1 MAQKEQWLQSP
12 EVHNSWK
19 NFWLNLTS
27 KFHRKRSWAGPSLN
41 EVFVSRAPPRLVGS
55 MTCMWPFHKS
65 ELPRPLGTKAPL
77 SPEFSVC
84 FLWSVGSV
92 THTPLP
98 GPSLPTVCGAA
109 CASAHTALLADTPR
123 PVRVT
128 HGLGGCA
135 VSGAEG
141 AVSRGGSTVPPP
153 QPACP
158 LGLKVLLPRGLW
170 LVRENGEVTVQI

>member
-1 MAQKEQWLQSP
+1 MAGVAQKEQWLQSP

-109 CASAHTALLADTPR
+109 CASAHTALLADTPAPAASAR
-123 PVRVT
+123 AW
-128 HGLGGCA
+128 GLRGVWGRRRRE
-135 VSGAEG
+135 SGREHSAP
-141 AVSRGGSTVPPP
+141 S
-153 QPACP
+153 PASLPAGPKSLAAPGP
-158 LGLKVLLPRGLW
+158 LAG
-170 LVRENGEVTVQI
+170 